1 MKNVLLVF
9 SFVFLPLMSF
19 SQEGKKLEFSGDE
32 IKEFVL
38 ANKAIMKVQQEGE
51 QLMVKAIEKNNMDIE
66 SFNKMYQASQD
77 PEQEVEAGEK
87 EQKQFEAIMM
97 ELVQIQ
103 QGLQLQM
110 SEAITETG
118 MELEKFEKMMM
129 AYQQDPNLQQ
139 KVNELMTAE

>member
-1 MKNVLLVF
+1 
-9 SFVFLPLMSF
+9 
-19 SQEGKKLEFSGDE
+19 
-32 IKEFVL
+32 
-38 ANKAIMKVQQEGE
+38 
-51 QLMVKAIEKNNMDIE
+51 MDIE
-66 SFNKMYQASQD
+66 SFNKMYQTSQD
-77 PEQEVEAGEK
+77 SEQEVESGEK

-118 MELEKFEKMMM
+118 MELEKFDKMMI